1 MDGVC
6 HETVGILPD
15 QVPFCS
21 TPPVTLLERQCHA
34 SPPAAMI
41 QIPGVARREGVCLSP
56 LATMRGRRPGD
67 FPDEI
72 TETSFLLLLFRF
84 RKVGG
89 APWQRLRGLELINRQ
104 WIQPTRNL
112 LQSKKPQ
119 DSDAELQPCP
129 VPTCQHRIFRPL
141 PTYRHREV
149 LSGASSA
156 LITHHPSQPPPPAPS
171 WKLTTANSCTE
182 TPTGHQ
188 QSSSPKGEKQPPR
201 CGDCEKR
208 LTDPHLLG
216 PPLVQ
221 LWLLPRGLRGSQ
233 GQQPPHHT
241 TLQSLAQW
249 AMQTTCAANL
259 RHD

>member
-1 MDGVC
+1 MDGWRMSRN
-6 HETVGILPD
+6 VGNPSRPSAVLFDSTSDAARKAMPR
-15 QVPFCS
+15 FSTCS
-21 TPPVTLLERQCHA
+21 DDPNSR
-34 SPPAAMI
+34 SGPA
-41 QIPGVARREGVCLSP
+41 GRVCLSP

-156 LITHHPSQPPPPAPS
+156 LITHHNLPP
-171 WKLTTANSCTE
+171 
-182 TPTGHQ
+182 Q
-188 QSSSPKGEKQPPR
+188 RQ
-201 CGDCEKR
+201 
-208 LTDPHLLG
+208 
-216 PPLVQ
+216 V
-221 LWLLPRGLRGSQ
+221 GS
-233 GQQPPHHT
+233 
-241 TLQSLAQW
+241 
-249 AMQTTCAANL
+249 
-259 RHD
+259 

>member
-21 TPPVTLLERQCHA
+21 TPSVTLLERQCHA
-34 SPPAAMI
+34 SPPCSDDPNSRSGPA
-41 QIPGVARREGVCLSP
+41 GRVCLSP
-56 LATMRGRRPGD
+56 LATMRGRRPGG

-89 APWQRLRGLELINRQ
+89 APWQRLRGLELINWQ

-112 LQSKKPQ
+112 IQSKKPQ

-156 LITHHPSQPPPPAPS
+156 LITHHNLPPQRQV
-171 WKLTTANSCTE
+171 
-182 TPTGHQ
+182 GI
-188 QSSSPKGEKQPPR
+188 
-201 CGDCEKR
+201 
-208 LTDPHLLG
+208 
-216 PPLVQ
+216 
-221 LWLLPRGLRGSQ
+221 
-233 GQQPPHHT
+233 
-241 TLQSLAQW
+241 
-249 AMQTTCAANL
+249 
-259 RHD
+259 